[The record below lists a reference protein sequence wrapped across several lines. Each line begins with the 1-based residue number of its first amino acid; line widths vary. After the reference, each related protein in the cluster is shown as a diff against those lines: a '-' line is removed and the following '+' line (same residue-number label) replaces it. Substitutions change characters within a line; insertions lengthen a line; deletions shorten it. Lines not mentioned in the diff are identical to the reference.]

1 MAEATLNDVTKGLQ
15 QVSEAIRE
23 QTIADGKA
31 DPAKSLKEEFV
42 SVLSQRRFSKKS
54 IQQGDKIEKAEV
66 KRTKR
71 EEDSNK
77 KDLGHYKKFEQCIAS
92 FKRGTRSLSIKFLLL

>member
-31 DPAKSLKEEFV
+31 DPAKFLKEEFNE
-42 SVLSQRRFSKKS
+42 L
-54 IQQGDKIEKAEV
+54 
-66 KRTKR
+66 
-71 EEDSNK
+71 
-77 KDLGHYKKFEQCIAS
+77 
-92 FKRGTRSLSIKFLLL
+92 